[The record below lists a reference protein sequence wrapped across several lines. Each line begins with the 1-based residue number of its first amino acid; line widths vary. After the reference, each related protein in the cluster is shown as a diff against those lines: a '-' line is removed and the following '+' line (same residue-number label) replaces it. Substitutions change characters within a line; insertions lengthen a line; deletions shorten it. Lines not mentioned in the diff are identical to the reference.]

1 MSSLIC
7 FVITEQRQLVVNMR
21 IANICVKDLYKFVN
35 SSTLIHMVF
44 YNQKLFPDYI
54 GKFSEL
60 CRYRLYDYI
69 YDGKVDRLFFSI
81 DGSEHL
87 NIYVSIGEE

>member
-1 MSSLIC
+1 MICYLILVLKWL
-7 FVITEQRQLVVNMR
+7 VINMR

-44 YNQKLFPDYI
+44 YNQKFYPDYI

-81 DGSEHL
+81 DGSEYL